1 MNNNEL
7 IEKYPWLKSR
17 NLWTGEEIDNNNEYT
32 WLDDMPNG
40 WKKTFGLQLCEEL
53 DKILKKA
60 NYRNDYRISQ
70 IKEKWRILTL
80 V

>member
-40 WKKTFGLQLCEEL
+40 WKKAFGLQLCEEL

>member
-40 WKKTFGLQLCEEL
+40 WKKVFGLQLCEEL
-53 DKILKKA
+53 DKILEKA

-70 IKEKWRILTL
+70 IKEKWRISAL